1 MWFHVVSL
9 MVFLKRIQMRT
20 LPSNQQ
26 RSLNPSVL
34 GVFGTLS
41 DSSQS
46 LNFAKKNDS
55 FNIRFNIAL
64 LKIQFKILFNS
75 KEKLWKRETLVIQ
88 FNKISFPLEN
98 QGIVQHYWSL
108 NTKLQYYY
116 RLKQKSINFVFLLD
130 TQSL

>member
-1 MWFHVVSL
+1 
-9 MVFLKRIQMRT
+9 MRT

-64 LKIQFKILFNS
+64 LKIQFQILFNS
-75 KEKLWKRETLVIQ
+75 KEKLWKRKTLVIQ
-88 FNKISFPLEN
+88 FNKIFVPLEN
-98 QGIVQHYWSL
+98 QGIV
-108 NTKLQYYY
+108 
-116 RLKQKSINFVFLLD
+116 
-130 TQSL
+130 

>member
-1 MWFHVVSL
+1 
-9 MVFLKRIQMRT
+9 MRT

-64 LKIQFKILFNS
+64 LKIQFKILFTFCR
-75 KEKLWKRETLVIQ
+75 KRFDDFLAVQDSSI
-88 FNKISFPLEN
+88 
-98 QGIVQHYWSL
+98 GDIV
-108 NTKLQYYY
+108 T
-116 RLKQKSINFVFLLD
+116 D
-130 TQSL
+130 